1 MDLLQVPQVIKV
13 ILDHAQEVEAH
24 TVGFRRI
31 LEINGRPDHASRG
44 NKSIS
49 YHEYIAECSEAVGAE
64 IAVAQY
70 LGMKNFTP
78 TVNTF
83 KTEADIGARIE
94 VKWTKYADGHLVIR
108 PTDRIND
115 VAILVTGR
123 GPVYCIAG
131 WIPIVMAK
139 KAKYHHAS
147 YYDHW
152 VPQNNLF
159 PIEDLRKSIYGPNS
173 I

>member
-1 MDLLQVPQVIKV
+1 MHRPVKV
-13 ILDHAQEVEAH
+13 ILDYTQQVTAH
-24 TVGFRRI
+24 YYGFLRVLKI
-31 LEINGRPDHASRG
+31 KGRPDHPSRG

-49 YHEYIAECSEAVGAE
+49 YHEYIAENAEAVGAE

-70 LGMKNFTP
+70 LGIKNFTP
-78 TVNTF
+78 TIDTF
-83 KTEADIGARIE
+83 KNEADIGADRE

-123 GPVYCIAG
+123 GPVYSIAG

-139 KAKYHHAS
+139 KPKYHHAT

-159 PIEDLRKSIYGPNS
+159 PIEDLRKSIYGPDN